1 MIVPIS
7 KIQIIGPLELFAE
20 VIDFLKIRRIIHPER
35 EIESF
40 CGDLKVFLKNYSSSE
55 EIVREKI
62 FYESLKRRVESF
74 LEISRDITLME
85 REGLNIEDINV
96 NYEEIEK
103 DTNFLK
109 NYIKKIEELEKK
121 KEEIELYIK
130 FLSLAKSSFEDVLD
144 LTSLEITGLLLKN
157 EENAERLRKILEEK
171 GRGLYKVIT
180 KKDEKNNVI
189 SIIIYPKEVKEE
201 LKRYLKDINIPE
213 IATPSEVT
221 KVPLSQK
228 IELMD
233 DKLKKIDEQREL
245 LIKEKNDKFS
255 EKKALYLEN
264 LKIIKRRLEQI
275 EDRVFLFKSERL
287 FYIFGW
293 VPRER
298 LINVVKEIKK
308 EFKEVV
314 LIEEIPLYENEIER
328 VPVIIKN
335 SAYFEPFEVLTK
347 IFPLPSYG
355 SYDPTL
361 FLGIFFPLFFGIIVG
376 DMGYGIVISILAI
389 IGSKYFK
396 KDFLRSISKVLFYG
410 GVGAIIFGVV
420 YGEFFGELGEEIYFL
435 ERLKLFDRKHSIMQM
450 FLIALFIGISH
461 IVIGFILA
469 IIKPSHKKER
479 GLSLSILISLAIIS
493 IIIFL
498 LFLGG
503 DNKILYAL
511 TVLGIIIFAL
521 SITFFGIIF
530 PLELI
535 KTLGNIVSYGRIMAI
550 GLSSVI
556 LANIANN
563 FMGAI
568 GNIFVGFLIA
578 LLIHSINIV
587 LSVFS
592 PTIHSLRLHYVE
604 FFSKFM
610 KFGGKKF
617 NPL

>member
-20 VIDFLKIRRIIHPER
+20 VIDFLKIRKIIHPER

-62 FYESLKRRVESF
+62 FYESLKRRVENF
-74 LEISRDITLME
+74 LEISRDVTLME

-130 FLSLAKSSFEDVLD
+130 FLSLAKASFEDVLD

-171 GRGLYKVIT
+171 GRGLYKIIT

-264 LKIIKRRLEQI
+264 LKIIKRRLEQL

-293 VPRER
+293 VPKER

-308 EFKEVV
+308 EFKELV

-328 VPVIIKN
+328 VPVIVKN

-347 IFPLPSYG
+347 VFPLPSYG

-396 KDFLRSISKVLFYG
+396 KDFLRNISKVLFYG

-420 YGEFFGELGEEIYFL
+420 YGEFFGELGEEINFL
-435 ERLKLFDRKHSIMQM
+435 KRIKLFDRKHSIMQM

-563 FMGAI
+563 FLGAI